1 MNTKL
6 SIAFLSTLLASLSL
20 CSCDKVQTVIRLVND
35 AKNESKSTG
44 DAKQATANHSGATV
58 VQVDAASLETFHQQ
72 PGKVVVMD
80 FYADWCIYCKMME
93 KETFPDPRVSDAMS
107 QMILLQA
114 DVTANDDADKALQ
127 KHIGIPAPPAMIF
140 WGADGA
146 ERRHLRL
153 LGFMGPNEFAPLV
166 EKAIQQ

>member
-1 MNTKL
+1 MALWDIN
-6 SIAFLSTLLASLSL
+6 
-20 CSCDKVQTVIRLVND
+20 
-35 AKNESKSTG
+35 
-44 DAKQATANHSGATV
+44 
-58 VQVDAASLETFHQQ
+58 
-72 PGKVVVMD
+72 GKAVGKPVMLD

-114 DVTANDDADKALQ
+114 DVTDNDDADKALQ
-127 KHIGIPAPPAMIF
+127 RHVGIPAPPAMIF
-140 WGADGA
+140 WGPDGA